1 MTKIWKLLK
10 NSPVAFLLV
19 LLGAAALGA
28 AVFSGYPL
36 VTPAS
41 EDSVLI
47 LDVSDTSESA
57 SGSTKRALLSALP
70 ASSPVTSLLALKQNS
85 DTAATDVELA
95 AHASALDP
103 HPNYLQESIFDA
115 YSILYAVSDNTPA
128 RLTVTEQSV
137 VGRATG
143 GSIQAIPIDNDLA
156 AISDA
161 DDTIPSSKATKAYTD
176 SHSANTDVHIGTC
189 TPAYG
194 DCGAGLTC
202 NTLAVAA
209 WPEPSLDGEIRCL
222 DSSGTITYHRWNG
235 LAWVEIGSG
244 SFSFDTF
251 PTYEDSAYSSG
262 IAVNETTL
270 AVYSSAASK
279 WLTATVTD
287 TLDAGPT
294 PTPTPTPTPAAFS
307 ATDSFDRADGNILGT
322 LSGGTYTWTEAIGD
336 LDIETNRAGLG
347 TVGTAIAVIA
357 STRSEGFVQSDVNA
371 EGSSSS
377 QMMVVFWWT
386 NSSNYWYVCVDPD
399 AADGDDL
406 ELHQVASGTDTELAD
421 GTLVAG
427 VNTTYEIKVTYGA
440 SAVVVNLDASE
451 AINYSGAI
459 TGNSGYVGIGQYRSG
474 SATGWNNDF
483 EAGD

>member
-10 NSPVAFLLV
+10 NSPAAFLLV
-19 LLGAAALGA
+19 LLGAVALGA
-28 AVFSGYPL
+28 AVFSGYSL
-36 VTPAS
+36 VTPDGA
-41 EDSVLI
+41 DSVLI
-47 LDVSDTSESA
+47 LDVSDTTDSA

-70 ASSPVTSLLALKQNS
+70 ASTPVTSLLALKQNA
-85 DTAATDVELA
+85 DTAATDVELT
-95 AHASALDP
+95 AHASAADP

-115 YSILYAVSDNTPA
+115 YSVLYATTDNTPA
-128 RLTVTEQSV
+128 RLTVVEQSV

-143 GSIQAIPIDNDLA
+143 GAIMAIPIDNDLA
-156 AISDA
+156 ATSDA
-161 DDTIPSSKATKAYTD
+161 DDTLPSSKATKAYTD

-222 DSSGTITYHRWNG
+222 DTAGAITYYRWSG
-235 LAWVEIGSG
+235 LAWTEIGSG
-244 SFSFDTF
+244 SFSFDTY
-251 PTYEDSAYSSG
+251 PTYEDSAHSSG
-262 IAVNETTL
+262 IAVNATTL
-270 AVYSSAASK
+270 AVYSTAASK
-279 WLTATVTD
+279 WMTVTVTD

-294 PTPTPTPTPAAFS
+294 PTPTPTPEAFS
-307 ATDSFDRADGNILGT
+307 ATDSFDREDSNILGT

-336 LDIETNRAGLG
+336 MDIESNRAGLG
-347 TVGTAIAVIA
+347 TVGTAVAVIA
-357 STRSEGFVQSDVNA
+357 VTRTEGFVQSDVNA
-371 EGSSSS
+371 EGSASS
-377 QMMVVFWWT
+377 QMMVVFWWV

-399 AADGDDL
+399 SADADDL
-406 ELHQVASGTDTELAD
+406 ELHQVADGTDTELAD

-427 VNTTYEIKVTYGA
+427 VNTTYEIKVTYSS
-440 SAVVVNLDASE
+440 SAVVVDLDASE

-474 SATGWNNDF
+474 SATGWNNNF
-483 EAGD
+483 VAGD